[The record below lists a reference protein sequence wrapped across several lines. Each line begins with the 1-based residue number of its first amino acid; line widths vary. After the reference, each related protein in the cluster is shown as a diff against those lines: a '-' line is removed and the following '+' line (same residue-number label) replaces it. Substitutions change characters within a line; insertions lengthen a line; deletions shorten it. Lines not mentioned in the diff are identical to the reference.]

1 MLIFHSRDLLFHNL
15 LAIKKILG
23 TSKSQLTNKDSLP
36 SISTIATNGTS
47 TVTLPTT
54 RASTNTEM
62 ATSFAPP
69 IDLANQVF
77 LRIRLTPYSEITHT
91 TTINVPPEQHLSD
104 VLESVC
110 RKRKLDS
117 KEYTFK
123 MAEENVFLELDK
135 TVESVGNAEIALVK
149 KPSERSNSVDSTSS
163 NSMYFRKSE
172 DY

>member
-1 MLIFHSRDLLFHNL
+1 M
-15 LAIKKILG
+15 
-23 TSKSQLTNKDSLP
+23 
-36 SISTIATNGTS
+36 
-47 TVTLPTT
+47 
-54 RASTNTEM
+54 
-62 ATSFAPP
+62 
-69 IDLANQVF
+69 
-77 LRIRLTPYSEITHT
+77 
-91 TTINVPPEQHLSD
+91 SD

-149 KPSERSNSVDSTSS
+149 KPNERSNSVDSTSG
-163 NSMYFRKSE
+163 NSMYFRESD